1 MKFLKNLFSV
11 PKGKKVTD
19 ADMKR
24 VLVSSVCG
32 ILVCMT
38 CLISSTW
45 AWYTVSAETAPFAI
59 EVADLKL
66 TLTVNDAKLEKTSL
80 ELAPAQA
87 TTVQVKF
94 SPAQTAD
101 SLNVTAKRYIVM
113 TVLAEQEQPVG
124 TYYIACTGNVTEV
137 ALVTDVACEVFF
149 TPAWQ
154 IPLNGKEF
162 PAESFKLVEAPTE
175 PTTTAP
181 AETTVPAT
189 TEPKATEPKAT
200 ETADATPVA
209 TTAPAGQGNEF
220 FD

>member
-45 AWYTVSAETAPFAI
+45 AWYTVSAETAPFTI

-80 ELAPAQA
+80 ELAPAQ
-87 TTVQVKF
+87 
-94 SPAQTAD
+94 
-101 SLNVTAKRYIVM
+101 
-113 TVLAEQEQPVG
+113 
-124 TYYIACTGNVTEV
+124 
-137 ALVTDVACEVFF
+137 
-149 TPAWQ
+149 
-154 IPLNGKEF
+154 
-162 PAESFKLVEAPTE
+162 
-175 PTTTAP
+175 
-181 AETTVPAT
+181 
-189 TEPKATEPKAT
+189 
-200 ETADATPVA
+200 
-209 TTAPAGQGNEF
+209 
-220 FD
+220 